1 MTAVLIDCDP
11 GIDDAL
17 ALALAVASPEL
28 DVRAVT
34 CVAGNRPVA
43 VTAANARRLLDLFG
57 RPDIPVH
64 AGAARPLLYP
74 QARTNLVHGEDGL
87 GGVSLGGDA
96 RPVAAPGVDPGVAL
110 EAADHAADV
119 LAHLLLS
126 PLGADMVIV
135 AMGPLTNLALVE
147 IRHPG
152 LLARARSIH
161 IMGGAAHCPGNVTP
175 AAEFNFWA
183 DPAAAHVVMTA
194 GARLEVFP
202 LDVTSQ
208 AAMTPAWLASLA
220 TQPKRSAQALAAML
234 AVYGE
239 QDPLLHDACPV
250 AALLRPQLFSGQAG
264 RLEVDW
270 RPGPDEGRSHLH
282 QEGEVN
288 AALYTG
294 LDTDGLLSLMAERLA
309 LLP

>member
-43 VTAANARRLLDLFG
+43 ITAANARRLLDLFG

-96 RPVAAPGVDPGVAL
+96 RPVATPGL
-110 EAADHAADV
+110 AAHAADA

-126 PLGADMVIV
+126 PLGTDLTVV
-135 AMGPLTNLALVE
+135 AMGPLTNLALAE

-152 LLARARSIH
+152 LLARARSLH

-183 DPAAAHVVMTA
+183 DPAAAHVVLTA
-194 GARLEVFP
+194 GAKLEVFP

-208 AAMTPAWLASLA
+208 AAMTPAWLAALA
-220 TQPKRSAQALAAML
+220 AQPTRSAQALAAML

-250 AALLRPQLFSGQAG
+250 AALLRPQLFSGRTG

-270 RPGPDEGRSHLH
+270 RPGPDEGCCRLH
-282 QEGEVN
+282 QDGEVN

-309 LLP
+309 RLP

>member
-43 VTAANARRLLDLFG
+43 VTATNARRLLDLFG
-57 RPDIPVH
+57 RPDIPVY

-87 GGVSLGGDA
+87 GGVALGVDA
-96 RPVAAPGVDPGVAL
+96 RQVV
-110 EAADHAADV
+110 ADHAADA

-126 PLGADMVIV
+126 PLGADLTIV
-135 AMGPLTNLALVE
+135 AMGPLTNLALAE

-161 IMGGAAHCPGNVTP
+161 VMGGAAHCPGNVAP

-202 LDVTSQ
+202 LDVTGQ
-208 AAMTPAWLASLA
+208 AAMTPAWLAALA
-220 TQPKRSAQALAAML
+220 AQPTRSAQALAAML

-239 QDPLLHDACPV
+239 KDPLLHDACPV

-270 RPGPDEGRSHLH
+270 RPGPDEGRSRLH

-288 AALYTG
+288 AMLYTG

-309 LLP
+309 RLP

>member
-34 CVAGNRPVA
+34 CVAGNRPVDI
-43 VTAANARRLLDLFG
+43 TAANARRLLDLFG

-64 AGAARPLLYP
+64 AGGARPLLYP
-74 QARTNLVHGEDGL
+74 EPRTNLVHGEDGL
-87 GGVSLGGDA
+87 GGVVVGRHA
-96 RPVAAPGVDPGVAL
+96 RPI
-110 EAADHAADV
+110 AADHAADV

-126 PLGADMVIV
+126 PRGADLTVV
-135 AMGPLTNLALVE
+135 AMGPLTNLALAE

-152 LLARARSIH
+152 LLARARAIH
-161 IMGGAAHCPGNVTP
+161 VMGGAAHCPGNVTP
-175 AAEFNFWA
+175 TAEFNFWA

-208 AAMTPAWLASLA
+208 AAMTPAWLAALA
-220 TQPKRSAQALAAML
+220 AQSTRSAQALAAML

-250 AALLRPQLFSGQAG
+250 AALLRPRLFSGG
-264 RLEVDW
+264 TGLLEVDW
-270 RPGPDEGRSHLH
+270 RPGSDEGRSHFHAGGEINAVLH
-282 QEGEVN
+282 
-288 AALYTG
+288 TG
-294 LDTDGLLSLMAERLA
+294 LDADGLLSLMAERLA
-309 LLP
+309 RLP

>member
-43 VTAANARRLLDLFG
+43 VTATNARRLLDLFG
-57 RPDIPVH
+57 RPDIPVY
-64 AGAARPLLYP
+64 AGAARPLLYS

-87 GGVSLGGDA
+87 GGVALDGDA
-96 RPVAAPGVDPGVAL
+96 RPVV
-110 EAADHAADV
+110 ADHAADA

-126 PLGADMVIV
+126 PLGADLTIV
-135 AMGPLTNLALVE
+135 AMGPLTNLALAE

-161 IMGGAAHCPGNVTP
+161 LMGGAAHCPGNVTP

-202 LDVTSQ
+202 LDVTGQ
-208 AAMTPAWLASLA
+208 AAMTPAWLAALA
-220 TQPKRSAQALAAML
+220 SQPTRSAQALAAML

-250 AALLRPQLFSGQAG
+250 AALLRPRLFKGETG

-270 RPGPDEGRSHLH
+270 RPGPDEGRSRLH
-282 QEGEVN
+282 QDGEVN

-309 LLP
+309 RLP